1 MTQLRAAVTPQVG
14 EAARTVTGNRN
25 VLNRGERNG
34 SRVVGDGM
42 FRSSIEI
49 SRETSAACRPVM
61 RELRSQSLHSSVD
74 RREPNPRERREA
86 GK

>member
-1 MTQLRAAVTPQVG
+1 MRPAVG
-14 EAARTVTGNRN
+14 EAARTVNKCGN
-25 VLNRGERNG
+25 VPNRGERNG

-49 SRETSAACRPVM
+49 SRETSAVPQTCDAPGGGVRALVVVTTGGNQT
-61 RELRSQSLHSSVD
+61 R
-74 RREPNPRERREA
+74 RERRGA